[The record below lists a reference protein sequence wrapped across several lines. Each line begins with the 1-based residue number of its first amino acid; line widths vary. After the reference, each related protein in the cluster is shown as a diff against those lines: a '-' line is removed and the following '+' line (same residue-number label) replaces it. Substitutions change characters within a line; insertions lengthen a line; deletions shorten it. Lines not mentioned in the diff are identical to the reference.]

1 MTSRACASLRIASIR
16 NVLFEEVSLLRDCFG
31 IIFAHHVLLGEGS
44 GVLRCAGCQVYKYCE
59 FDPPYITFS
68 LTLRWTG
75 SKECQRAGWRH
86 GDHPHRVYC
95 KGLQLLKMV
104 WLWDTDD
111 NIEQKSYRENEAVK
125 MAGSTALEKK
135 LTELAVEVGITQE
148 DVSKLGDIMT
158 YWGTVYTLPK
168 EQDVAEVD

>member
-1 MTSRACASLRIASIR
+1 
-16 NVLFEEVSLLRDCFG
+16 
-31 IIFAHHVLLGEGS
+31 
-44 GVLRCAGCQVYKYCE
+44 
-59 FDPPYITFS
+59 
-68 LTLRWTG
+68 
-75 SKECQRAGWRH
+75 
-86 GDHPHRVYC
+86 
-95 KGLQLLKMV
+95 MV